1 MADVTLG
8 KDIYACTDII
18 TVKEMTEQ
26 LSAVS
31 GKTVK
36 TNGLPVEVFKSEDFQ
51 KKVGQEL
58 WDNMDLFYRRWA
70 PHNLH
75 NLIIGQN
82 ADKLYL

>member
-18 TVKEMTEQ
+18 TVKKMTEQ

-58 WDNMDLFYRRWA
+58 WDNMDLFYRR
-70 PHNLH
+70 
-75 NLIIGQN
+75 
-82 ADKLYL
+82 

>member
-1 MADVTLG
+1 MADVALG

-18 TVKEMTEQ
+18 TVKEMADQ

-36 TNGLPVEVFKSEDFQ
+36 TNGLPVEVFKSKDFQ

-58 WDNMDLFYRRWA
+58 WDNMDLFYRR
-70 PHNLH
+70 
-75 NLIIGQN
+75 
-82 ADKLYL
+82 